1 MAKMGMRMD
10 QISDGDRNV
19 LYTDMDVM
27 WRETITTSEWAQM
40 KPRNVFKYA
49 VEGVKDSSTPKNTGV
64 MMIDVKAFDSIRDEF
79 VKFGRAHQFTFNAF
93 DQGWINAFGRD
104 ELLTNR
110 WNWKIYWGNSTG

>member
-1 MAKMGMRMD
+1 
-10 QISDGDRNV
+10 
-19 LYTDMDVM
+19 
-27 WRETITTSEWAQM
+27 
-40 KPRNVFKYA
+40 
-49 VEGVKDSSTPKNTGV
+49 

-110 WNWKIYWGNSTG
+110 WNWKIYWANSTGIKIVRFEKRRFGKHRKCSEFFWCKGAGENSGIARIFFAMSKNK